1 MIKKAVS
8 FSIILLILA
17 LGYQFLVTFIK
28 DSHNVSY
35 IIEKEGKYNIEE
47 HYIKSSNDDYYIIKI
62 NKDDESFVFDVDNT
76 FNKQKEI
83 VKDLLTYNDED
94 ISCVALVYSKGS
106 SLPLCKTNDKV
117 VAYQAV
123 KDNLKLVEYLKTIP
137 NLIENKYPTSSEQRK
152 EEKLTI
158 NKDFIEENEIIVTYD
173 YKRLLFNK
181 KDDTDSFTFSVS
193 DIYENNLGSKVGNY
207 YLIPKYTSSASI
219 STFYKYNIIN
229 KSIENLDLGFSLS
242 KQSYINGIY
251 NNSLYI
257 FDKSNLTQY
266 QIDPEKETI
275 RIVGNEDKEGI
286 NIVNG
291 KEEAISV
298 YDLNK
303 ENVIFTYDESDYESF
318 NCDNLYTN
326 NNRYAICRKGND
338 FYKIY
343 KDFEESYIYLFSEE
357 NVKDLKLV
365 NNYIYYMK
373 NDTIYRYNDYGNLPI
388 ITSNE
393 FNYNYKNVFDIYF
406 K

>member
-1 MIKKAVS
+1 MVKKAVS

-123 KDNLKLVEYLKTIP
+123 KDNPKLVEYLKTIP

-152 EEKLTI
+152 EEKLII

-181 KDDTDSFTFSVS
+181 NDDTDSFTFSVS

-242 KQSYINGIY
+242 KQSYINGVY

-303 ENVIFTYDESDYESF
+303 ENVIFTYDESAYESF